1 MDQFCDKSGTI
12 SPVRI
17 QLSKQE
23 KTLRG
28 ELIVRGSEVS
38 KVDTSLYFSL
48 ASTLRPVGLTFVV
61 QNKKPP
67 PVQLNNYKSI
77 TLPLFNR

>member
-28 ELIVRGSEVS
+28 ELIVRESEVS
-38 KVDTSLYFSL
+38 TADTSLYFSL
-48 ASTLRPVGLTFVV
+48 ASTLRPVGLMFAVE
-61 QNKKPP
+61 NKTPS
-67 PVQLNNYKSI
+67 PVQLDNYKSI